1 MSAEEA
7 VVELAQATANAVG
20 EVLGGFGV
28 SVDLGVARIIDR
40 ESDPLEALPLPAV
53 VSSVSYVG
61 GVSGG
66 NVLALT
72 SAGARRLATAMGA
85 GEDTGAGGQLNPLA
99 LSAVSEAA
107 NQMLAAA
114 AAATA
119 AVLGREVDVAP
130 PSTHQMS
137 EAGGPVESEQAAYVT
152 SVTLTVDDEEGRL
165 VQLVPQAFVLR
176 MEAALEGRH
185 TEPPAGAAGGADADA
200 LSSTWL
206 LDTRL
211 RLDVELGRTRLGAD
225 DILTLGDGAIVTLDR
240 LATDPIDL
248 RVNGV
253 PFASGRL
260 LLDDGQWAIRIDTL
274 FENDLNQANG

>member
-1 MSAEEA
+1 VSAEDA
-7 VVELAQATANAVG
+7 VVQLAQATADAVA

-28 SVDLGVARIIDR
+28 SVELGVARIVAR
-40 ESDPLEALPLPAV
+40 EVNPLDGLPLPAV

-85 GEDTGAGGQLNPLA
+85 GDETPSGGELSDLA
-99 LSAVSEAA
+99 VSAVSEAA

-114 AAATA
+114 ASATA
-119 AVLGREVDVAP
+119 AVLGREVDLAP
-130 PSTHQMS
+130 PSTHVMT
-137 EAGGPVESEQAAYVT
+137 EAGGAVQGEQAEYVT
-152 SVTLTVDDEEGRL
+152 SVTLTVDGEDGRL

-185 TEPPAGAAGGADADA
+185 TEPAAGVPGGSDPDA
-200 LSSTWL
+200 LASTWL

-211 RLDVELGRTRLGAD
+211 RLDVELGRTFLSAEE
-225 DILTLGDGAIVTLDR
+225 IVELGDGTIVTLDR
-240 LATDPIDL
+240 LASDPIDL

-253 PFASGRL
+253 RFATGRL
-260 LLDDGQWAIRIDTL
+260 MLDDGQWAVRIDTL
-274 FENDLNQANG
+274 LQP

>member
-1 MSAEEA
+1 MSTEQA
-7 VVELAQATANAVG
+7 VVELAQAAANAVG

-28 SVDLGVARIIDR
+28 TVELGQARIIDR
-40 ESDPLEALPLPAV
+40 ETDPLEALPLPAV
-53 VSSVSYVG
+53 VSTVSYVG
-61 GVSGG
+61 GASGG

-85 GEDTGAGGQLNPLA
+85 GEDTGTGGQLNDLA

-119 AVLGREVDVAP
+119 AVLGREVDLTP
-130 PSTHQMS
+130 PSTHQMTQ
-137 EAGGPVESEQAAYVT
+137 AGGPVESEQAAYVT
-152 SVTLTVDDEEGRL
+152 SVTLTVDGEDGRL

-176 MEAALEGRH
+176 MEAALEGLH
-185 TEPPAGAAGGADADA
+185 TEPGGGPAGVADAES

-211 RLDVELGRTRLGAD
+211 RLDVELGRTRLSAD
-225 DILTLGDGAIVTLDR
+225 EILDLNDGAIVTLDR
-240 LATDPIDL
+240 LAIDPIDL
-248 RVNGV
+248 RINGV
-253 PFASGRL
+253 PFATGRL
-260 LLDDGQWAIRIDTL
+260 LLDDGQWAIRVDTL
-274 FENDLNQANG
+274 LENEPDQVNR